1 MRDWLAIRDPRAM
14 RARDGAP
21 VAALSSDVVELAR
34 ELMAVLPEPLERLM
48 RLAIQRFRDELME
61 ALRSSDSV
69 LDAALA
75 G

>member
-1 MRDWLAIRDPRAM
+1 MRSAGDRVVHLFS
-14 RARDGAP
+14 GF
-21 VAALSSDVVELAR
+21 LSSDVVELAR